1 MALDNLTPETRIEY
15 FLDKIADGKGGG
27 GASGLVTNV
36 VKQGDDQ
43 YLDKTAGEIK
53 AAMNAG
59 APVYVISDGID
70 SANEYQIVLILR
82 YHLGLNTAV
91 FIVDAIGEF
100 RATNDS
106 DYPLLYTDK

>member
-15 FLDKIADGKGGG
+15 FLDKIADGKSGG

-59 APVYVISDGID
+59 APVYVICDGID

-82 YHLGLNTAV
+82 YQLDLNAAFFDV
-91 FIVDAIGEF
+91 GAIGEF
-100 RATNDS
+100 RAANDS
-106 DYPLLYTDK
+106 DYPYRITGK